1 MASVMHFYYV
11 IKLIDLLDTVSD
23 TLLIN
28 IYSKVIEKYYV
39 FFSFN
44 QVIFALRKKSNQIT
58 FLHVFHHFSMVINS
72 WLGVKYV
79 AGGQTFFLAMLNSF
93 IHGIMYTYYGLS
105 AIGPHMQKYLTWK
118 KYLTQMQLVI
128 TFRI

>member
-11 IKLIDLLDTVSD
+11 IKLIDLLDTVS
-23 TLLIN
+23 IN
-28 IYSKVIEKYYV
+28 KFVKSIPKLKINLM
-39 FFSFN
+39 FFCFN
-44 QVIFALRKKSNQIT
+44 KVIFALRKKSNQIT

-105 AIGPHMQKYLTWK
+105 AIGPHMQKYLKWK

-128 TFRI
+128 IFGI